1 MVTVDASSRL
11 AIELFLKDLAT
22 KDLKRFGNV
31 VAGTTGKATRRFG
44 VLRTAIKGTVGS
56 LAGLTVG
63 FLSVAAAIQAFRSGT
78 RTFLNFSEAIGEINT
93 ILDTTQF
100 SLADVEREVLDLSL
114 ALGEQETLIAKGF
127 YQTLSAGVTDASD
140 ALIVLNQSA
149 KLGIAGLA
157 STESAVDV
165 VTSIMN
171 AYGLAVADAADITDT
186 LFKTV
191 ELGKTRIPE
200 LAADLGAILP
210 VAAELGVDLQQVSAA
225 IAAMTKQ
232 GASTSEA
239 VTRLNSI
246 FTALQKKADEVNE
259 AFESLGESFDRD
271 TLRTEGL
278 TAVLLNLR
286 KAFEGNENALVKLI
300 GRKEG
305 VTGLF
310 ALTKDGAEVLNE
322 TLTEL
327 ENRLGA
333 TDAAFE
339 KQLLT
344 PAREFK
350 ILVGGIRQGLLGMGR
365 ELVTG
370 LTDGAKSFGTIQD
383 AAKDLREN
391 IEALAPAMRV
401 FLGLVVAGGTAFTG
415 MATAA
420 LIAGRALRIIGDS
433 DELRR
438 QIDDLGDATV
448 VAAELARN
456 LITGSD
462 DFTATSII
470 NRKKRRALL
479 LQEQAELK
487 EVAALLEKVA
497 VVFTRREG
505 IGLETPIASTERMQT
520 EVDDLRERMEA
531 LGISFDDSFRL
542 GGQTFEGLQSSL
554 RDLGIEVDRIS
565 TLPPLII
572 VPEEEKKKLEE
583 TISLLDAFKKR
594 SGELGR
600 ELTSESLGIGAA
612 EEAFGEL
619 SFGIDQFSRDVAR
632 GEASFEKFKD
642 SLLQGLSAILLKTL
656 ALKLIGGLFAQG
668 GTVDAPLVGTKSF
681 AFGGIMPGRMGR
693 SLPIHAYQG
702 GGIATSP
709 QLAVF
714 GEGRGAE
721 AFVPLGPNRKIPVE
735 VKGDGAQGGMQVS
748 ISLSVQS
755 LDPKGAADVILA
767 QMPVIEKQLAASLQG
782 NRTAALVRA
791 VRGVARSGR

>member
-22 KDLKRFGNV
+22 KDLKRFGGV
-31 VAGTTGKATRRFG
+31 VAGTTGKATKSFG
-44 VLRTAIKGTVGS
+44 VLRKSVVGVTGR
-56 LAGLTVG
+56 LVGLTAGFVG
-63 FLSVAAAIQAFRSGT
+63 VAAAIQSFRVGARAFLG
-78 RTFLNFSEAIGEINT
+78 FSEAIGEINT

-100 SLADVEREVLDLSL
+100 SLEDVEREVLDLSL

-140 ALIVLNQSA
+140 AMIVLNASA

-165 VTSIMN
+165 LTSIMN
-171 AYGLAVADAADITDT
+171 AYGLSVADATDITDT

-200 LAADLGAILP
+200 LASQLGAILP
-210 VAAELGVDLQQVSAA
+210 VAAELGVNLTQVSAA

-232 GASTSEA
+232 GASTAEA
-239 VTRLNSI
+239 VTRLASI
-246 FTALQKKADEVNE
+246 FTLLQKKAGDVNE
-259 AFESLGESFDRD
+259 AFETLGESFDRD
-271 TLRTEGL
+271 TLRTKGL
-278 TAVLLNLR
+278 TETLLLLR
-286 KAFEGNENALVKLI
+286 EAFDGNENALVELI

-305 VTGLF
+305 ITGLF
-310 ALTKDGAEVLNE
+310 SLTKDGAETLKE
-322 TLTEL
+322 TLIEL
-327 ENRLGA
+327 ESRLGA

-339 KQLLT
+339 KQLIT

-350 ILVGGIRQGLLGMGR
+350 ILVGGIRQGLLGLGR
-365 ELVTG
+365 ELITG
-370 LTDGAKSFGTIQD
+370 LTDGAKSFGTVSD
-383 AAKDLREN
+383 AALSLREN

-401 FLGLVVAGGTAFTG
+401 FLGLVAAGGTAFIS
-415 MATAA
+415 MSAAA
-420 LIAGRALRIIGDS
+420 LGLARALGALDDTEALRNQIRDL
-433 DELRR
+433 DEAS
-438 QIDDLGDATV
+438 I
-448 VAAELARN
+448 VAAELSRN

-470 NRKKRRALL
+470 NQRKRRRLLVEEKASIIDLADALRTL
-479 LQEQAELK
+479 TTFRILDDAPK
-487 EVAALLEKVA
+487 G
-497 VVFTRREG
+497 EG
-505 IGLETPIASTERMQT
+505 IE
-520 EVDDLRERMEA
+520 DLQRVFNEIRERADAMGLSFEKA
-531 LGISFDDSFRL
+531 FGNADVSAKTLVDTLRSLGV
-542 GGQTFEGLQSSL
+542 T
-554 RDLGIEVDRIS
+554 VDEIH

-572 VPEEEKKKLEE
+572 VPPDTPEKLEE

-594 SGELGR
+594 SAELGGA
-600 ELTSESLGIGAA
+600 LTPENLGINAA

-619 SFGIDQFSRDVAR
+619 SFGIDQFSRDLAQ
-632 GEASFEKFKD
+632 GQASFSEFRD
-642 SLLQGLSAILLKTL
+642 SLLQGLAAIIIKTL
-656 ALKLIGGLFAQG
+656 ILKAIGGFFSQG
-668 GTVDAPLVGTKSF
+668 GTVDSPLVGTTKF
-681 AFGGIMPGRMGR
+681 AKGGIMPGRMGR

-735 VKGDGAQGGMQVS
+735 VKDGSAGGGMQVA

-767 QMPVIEKQLAASLQG
+767 QMPVIEKRLAISLQS
-782 NRTAALVRA
+782 NRTNSLVRA
-791 VRGVARSGR
+791 VRGVARSAR